1 MLAERALRER
11 NPGVFV
17 MRFVQ
22 SRDLE
27 LSEDHINP
35 WTHQM
40 ARAAGGSRWL
50 LELDKSGHQERILYL
65 PALTVGNLAK
75 APNPLVLHVSTA
87 LAKEIYQSNNL
98 FILEFEICTLSIASF
113 CH

>member
-11 NPGVFV
+11 NPGMFV

-22 SRDLE
+22 SRDVE

-50 LELDKSGHQERILYL
+50 LELDKSGHQEQILY
-65 PALTVGNLAK
+65 PPGLTVGNLAK
-75 APNPLVLHVSTA
+75 APDPLVLHVSTA